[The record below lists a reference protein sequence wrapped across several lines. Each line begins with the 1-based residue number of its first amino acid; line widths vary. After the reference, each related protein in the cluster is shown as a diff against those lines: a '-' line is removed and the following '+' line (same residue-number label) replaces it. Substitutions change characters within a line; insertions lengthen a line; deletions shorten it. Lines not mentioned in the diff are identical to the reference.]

1 MQLPEALSACGKV
14 SEKVKVLELS
24 KGKVSSCRSLLVNL
38 AMLPNSRG
46 SPLGVLYSRRRHGAL
61 TSVAQWIEQ
70 QPAKHK
76 VPGLIP
82 SH

>member
-61 TSVAQWIEQ
+61 LVWLS
-70 QPAKHK
+70 
-76 VPGLIP
+76 GL
-82 SH
+82 SSSLQSTKSLV